1 MLGVKVSG
9 FLAGL
14 GISCSWYY
22 VQFVIPQTTSHAQHI
37 QHLDDI
43 NGQMKN
49 SWGKIHQEAMAVLQT
64 PARNLQH
71 IQDAVE
77 EVEKA

>member
-9 FLAGL
+9 FLAGI

-22 VQFVIPQTTSHAQHI
+22 VQFVIPQTTSHAQHL

-43 NGQMKN
+43 NARLKN
-49 SWGKIHQEAMAVLQT
+49 SWSKIHQEAMAVLQA
-64 PARNLQH
+64 PARNLQA
-71 IQDAVE
+71 IQDVVE
-77 EVEKA
+77 QDKKA